1 MSGSKFASI
10 TSSLLARKG
19 EAEPWHEPL
28 RKDLPWQR
36 AEAGQGSNW
45 PPLAPGDDP
54 EPAKATPKTA
64 PRARKNSTNDSR
76 DKTCAVRMT
85 HYDYERLGIMAVKK
99 GTSRQRLMQQ
109 ALEEFFG
116 RMARD
121 YANECA
127 CLSAGCEPDK
137 APGRAQGS

>member
-36 AEAGQGSNW
+36 GETGQGAPW
-45 PPLAPGDDP
+45 PAVAPGDDP
-54 EPAKATPKTA
+54 APVRAAPKTV
-64 PRARKNSTNDSR
+64 RARKKPINDSG
-76 DKTCAVRMT
+76 DKKCAVRMT

-121 YANECA
+121 YAAECA
-127 CLSAGCEPDK
+127 CLAGSSGP
-137 APGRAQGS
+137 APGREQGS

>member
-36 AEAGQGSNW
+36 AEAEQSANW
-45 PPLAPGDDP
+45 PPPAGDP
-54 EPAKATPKTA
+54 STARAASKTA
-64 PRARKNSTNDSR
+64 TRARKKASPDSR
-76 DKTCAVRMT
+76 DKTCAVHMT
-85 HYDYERLGIMAVKK
+85 HYDYERLGIIAVKK
-99 GTSRQRLMQQ
+99 ATSRQRLMQQ

-127 CLSAGCEPDK
+127 CLSAGCEPDGAAARK
-137 APGRAQGS
+137 QGS

>member
-28 RKDLPWQR
+28 RKDLPWQKVE
-36 AEAGQGSNW
+36 AEQGANW
-45 PPLAPGDDP
+45 PPLGPAGDPPTVRTTSKAVTRPRKKSSNDP
-54 EPAKATPKTA
+54 
-64 PRARKNSTNDSR
+64 R
-76 DKTCAVRMT
+76 DKTCAVHMT
-85 HYDYERLGIMAVKK
+85 HYDYERLGIIAVKK
-99 GTSRQRLMQQ
+99 ATSRQRLMQQ

-127 CLSAGCEPDK
+127 CLSVGGEPGG
-137 APGRAQGS
+137 APAREQGS

>member
-36 AEAGQGSNW
+36 GEAGQSGDW
-45 PPLAPGDDP
+45 PSPAPGDDP
-54 EPAKATPKTA
+54 QPARAAPKTA
-64 PRARKNSTNDSR
+64 TRARKKTTDDSR

-127 CLSAGCEPDK
+127 CISAGPIPDK
-137 APGRAQGS
+137 APVRGQGS

>member
-36 AEAGQGSNW
+36 TDAGQGADW
-45 PPLAPGDDP
+45 PARSP
-54 EPAKATPKTA
+54 EDGPEVGERPPKTGA
-64 PRARKNSTNDSR
+64 RPRRKAANNAG
-76 DKTCAVRMT
+76 DKKCVVRMT

-121 YANECA
+121 YAAECA
-127 CLSAGCEPDK
+127 CLAAGAAPHK
-137 APGRAQGS
+137 APGQAEGS

>member
-19 EAEPWHEPL
+19 EAEPWREPP
-28 RKDLPWQR
+28 RKDLSWQR
-36 AEAGQGSNW
+36 AESGQGANW
-45 PPLAPGDDP
+45 PALAPGNDP
-54 EPAKATPKTA
+54 ETGPSGASKPAT
-64 PRARKNSTNDSR
+64 RARKKSPEDSR
-76 DKTCAVRMT
+76 ERKCAVRMT
-85 HYDYERLGIMAVKK
+85 HHDYERLGIMAVKK

-121 YANECA
+121 FAAECA
-127 CLSAGCEPDK
+127 CLATGPAPDK
-137 APGRAQGS
+137 AAGS